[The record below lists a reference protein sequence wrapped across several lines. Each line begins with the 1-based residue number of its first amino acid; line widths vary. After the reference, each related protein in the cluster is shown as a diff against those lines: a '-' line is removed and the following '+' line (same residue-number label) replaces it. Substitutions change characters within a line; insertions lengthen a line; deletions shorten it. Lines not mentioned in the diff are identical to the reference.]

1 MVRRPQ
7 VTSTRTRY
15 SPAAPRLAPSP
26 PRVSAFAR
34 RRLPRFT
41 PPLAVR
47 KTQSAPE
54 LRGQTGGATGAYP
67 RPHDVL
73 SRRSSPACA
82 RAGVHAEFNVMSH
95 RHGWAGLSRCARL
108 ACHPRRAPTRAKPT
122 LPRSPPLCLI
132 TTGAGHPATLRLGA
146 QAVLAHVRRTSL
158 SRFAGR
164 RHSSPLFSSPSSP
177 PATSPSAASS
187 SAQSTGMSSRWCE
200 AALVGARQ
208 LHCPI
213 TCPALRRFGRRA
225 ACRARCPRAAQ
236 HSARALTALRCA

>member
-1 MVRRPQ
+1 MR
-7 VTSTRTRY
+7 
-15 SPAAPRLAPSP
+15 
-26 PRVSAFAR
+26 AR
-34 RRLPRFT
+34 RL
-41 PPLAVR
+41 
-47 KTQSAPE
+47 
-54 LRGQTGGATGAYP
+54 
-67 RPHDVL
+67 
-73 SRRSSPACA
+73 
-82 RAGVHAEFNVMSH
+82 HAEFNVMSQ

-187 SAQSTGMSSRWCE
+187 SAQSTGMSSRRCE

-213 TCPALRRFGRRA
+213 TCPALHSALRKPCGMSSEVPARSA
-225 ACRARCPRAAQ
+225 AQRARADGTPLRVK
-236 HSARALTALRCA
+236 RCAG